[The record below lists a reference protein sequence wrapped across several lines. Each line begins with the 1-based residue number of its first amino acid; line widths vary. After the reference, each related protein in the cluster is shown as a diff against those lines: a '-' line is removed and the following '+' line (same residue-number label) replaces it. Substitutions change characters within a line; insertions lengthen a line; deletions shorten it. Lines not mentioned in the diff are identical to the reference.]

1 VRFCDGIPE
10 RATRAVSANERLAL
24 RIASGRAIRKAGL
37 ALAGVAAPVL
47 AVPAVFLGAVAI
59 GVDPEGAVLVLPLLA
74 LVALLGGLP
83 VAILFAR
90 DAIGAARALRRDVAR
105 GEVVVFGAGADERA
119 VLAESLHLVGRAGE
133 VVAPVRRAAVGEA
146 APPPP
151 APPTWALSAAE
162 VPAPLAGAT
171 WVKRALSPDERAELD
186 RHARR
191 VGRISPVLIVV
202 SVVLAAGAA
211 ASLSSGQ
218 SGPRLLADLAVVPLL
233 ALQWVR
239 VVRDRRAAAR
249 LRADADDG
257 WAYRG
262 AAAEGDAAVEVL
274 PASRAYWTWGGA
286 PAEWR
291 LRHHA

>member
-1 VRFCDGIPE
+1 MRFCDGIPE
-10 RATRAVSANERLAL
+10 RATRALSANERLAL
-24 RIASGRAIRKAGL
+24 RIASGRALRKAGL
-37 ALAGVAAPVL
+37 ALAGVAAPIL
-47 AVPAVFLGAVAI
+47 AVPTVLLAAAALGA
-59 GVDPEGAVLVLPLLA
+59 DPESAGVAAAALAV
-74 LVALLGGLP
+74 VALLGGLP

-90 DAIGAARALRRDVAR
+90 DAIRAARALRRDVAR
-105 GEVVVFGAGADERA
+105 GEVVLFGAGVNERV

-162 VPAPLAGAT
+162 VPAPLAGAA

-191 VGRISPVLIVV
+191 VGRISPVLVLV
-202 SVVLAAGAA
+202 SLVLAAGAA

-218 SGPRLLADLAVVPLL
+218 SGPRLLVDLAVVPLL

-239 VVRDRRAAAR
+239 VLRDRRAAAR

-262 AAAEGDAAVEVL
+262 AAAEEDAALEVL
-274 PASRAYWTWGGA
+274 PASGAYWTWAGA

-291 LRHHA
+291 LRHGA